1 MTPQP
6 VSDESSSDENATRSS
21 RRKILADGIFP
32 PGEGAPAISYE
43 PLPIQ
48 TLRSSVVS
56 SLKPYNM
63 LAQAS
68 FVSSNQ
74 YTLFGATR
82 TGADEILD
90 DAAEQLFNNDP
101 AMSDMQELAEIW
113 DGSEFG
119 EDVVQDDIQLGY
131 MLEKLLEE

>member
-21 RRKILADGIFP
+21 RRKISADDIFP
-32 PGEGAPAISYE
+32 PVEEAPAIISYE

-56 SLKPYNM
+56 SLEPYNM

-74 YTLFGATR
+74 YTMFGATR
-82 TGADEILD
+82 TGADKILD

-101 AMSDMQELAEIW
+101 AMSDMQELSEIW

-119 EDVVQDDIQLGY
+119 EVVVQDDIQLGY
-131 MLEKLLEE
+131 MLEKLLE